1 MAGATDSVLLCME
14 HLLAA
19 SERGEVLPLAQ
30 VQACQQSLIALK
42 THLAQ
47 TGALAQE
54 LQEAQQRL
62 QAQEKM
68 AALGRLMASVAH
80 EINTP
85 VAAIKSSGRSME
97 DELHN
102 ALQNMPVV
110 FELLDTEQRRC
121 FMQLVALAMQQASL
135 LSSREERT
143 LVAGL
148 VDQLERAGV
157 PNPRHKATI
166 LVQMGAQDH
175 LMTFV
180 PLLQH
185 PRIPFILGVA
195 HSLAMLGGNARN
207 INDAATRV
215 ARLAAALKSY
225 SHPGAKQEMVE
236 ADLQD
241 ELENVLTLYQGRIK
255 SGTELVCHFAR
266 VAPISC
272 FPEQLNQVWVNLI
285 HNALQAMEERGT
297 LTVSLERIA
306 DEAVVSISDTGCG
319 IAPENRERI
328 FDPFY
333 TTKAVGVGT
342 GLGLD
347 IVKRII
353 ETHHGHIVLESEV
366 GHGSTFRVYL
376 PYVSAVSAAA
386 AVAPA

>member
-1 MAGATDSVLLCME
+1 MASATDSVLLCMQ

-30 VQACQQSLIALK
+30 VQACQLALQ
-42 THLAQ
+42 AQ
-47 TGALAQE
+47 VAYTGATAQR
-54 LQEAQQRL
+54 LHEAQQQL

-97 DELHN
+97 DELHH

-121 FMQLVALAMQQASL
+121 FMQLVALAMQQATL

-148 VDQLERAGV
+148 VEQLEQAGV
-157 PNPRHKATI
+157 PNPRHKAAI
-166 LVQMGAQDH
+166 LVQMGAQEH
-175 LMTFV
+175 LAAFA

-185 PRIPFILGVA
+185 AQIPFILGVA

-207 INDAATRV
+207 INDAVTRV
-215 ARLAAALKSY
+215 AKLAAALKSY
-225 SHPGAKQEMVE
+225 SHPGAKPEMVE

-241 ELENVLTLYQGRIK
+241 ELENVLTLYQGKIK
-255 SGTELVCHFAR
+255 AGTELVCHFASM
-266 VAPISC
+266 APIPC
-272 FPEQLNQVWVNLI
+272 FPDQLNQVWVNLI
-285 HNALQAMEERGT
+285 HNALQAMDERGT
-297 LTVSLERIA
+297 LTVSLSRSG
-306 DEAVVSISDTGCG
+306 DDAVISIGDTGCG
-319 IAPENRERI
+319 IAPENHERI

-333 TTKAVGVGT
+333 TTKPAGVGT

-347 IVKRII
+347 IVRKII
-353 ETHHGHIVLESEV
+353 ETHHGRIALESEV
-366 GHGSTFRVYL
+366 GHGSTFKIYL
-376 PYVSAVSAAA
+376 PYGAATEA
-386 AVAPA
+386 

>member
-1 MAGATDSVLLCME
+1 MASATDSVLLCME
-14 HLLAA
+14 RLLAA
-19 SERGEVLPLAQ
+19 SERGEALPLAQ
-30 VQACQQSLIALK
+30 VQACQLALQAQVAH
-42 THLAQ
+42 TESLAQ
-47 TGALAQE
+47 RLHD
-54 LQEAQQRL
+54 AQQQL

-85 VAAIKSSGRSME
+85 VSAIKSSGRSME
-97 DELHN
+97 DELHH

-121 FMQLVALAMQQASL
+121 FMQLVALAMQQATL

-148 VDQLERAGV
+148 VEQLEQAGV
-157 PNPRHKATI
+157 PNPRHKAAI
-166 LVQMGAQDH
+166 LVQMGAQEH
-175 LMTFV
+175 LV
-180 PLLQH
+180 ALAPLLQH
-185 PRIPFILGVA
+185 AQIPFILGVA

-207 INDAATRV
+207 INDAVARV
-215 ARLAAALKSY
+215 AKLVAALKSY

-241 ELENVLTLYQGRIK
+241 ELENVLTLYQGKIK
-255 SGTELVCHFAR
+255 AGTELVCHFASM
-266 VAPISC
+266 APIAC
-272 FPEQLNQVWVNLI
+272 FPDQLNQVWVNLI
-285 HNALQAMEERGT
+285 HNALQAMNERGT

-306 DEAVVSISDTGCG
+306 DDAVISIGDTGCG

-347 IVKRII
+347 IVRKIVDI
-353 ETHHGHIVLESEV
+353 HHGHIALDSEV
-366 GHGSTFRVYL
+366 GRGSTFKVYL
-376 PYVSAVSAAA
+376 PYLSNLPATP
-386 AVAPA
+386 APAEANP